1 MCDNSPERGYQP
13 RASAPGPGEQF
24 RERPLLQPGLTMA
37 AFPPP
42 SSPDLQGSQEQQLQ
56 QGRSGNLSPA
66 PPLGL
71 KGLALHMA
79 PSEAAGSA
87 RWRRPEGW
95 PQNPT
100 APGGPEVR
108 GGTPSPQRLAPRL
121 PLSPAPLALPVGGR
135 GRGASALFP
144 GRRGGGGRHLLPA
157 LLRRSRRR
165 WRERGAAG
173 GRRGRLVARK
183 SLTEGN

>member
-13 RASAPGPGEQF
+13 RASGPGPGEQF
-24 RERPLLQPGLTMA
+24 RERSLLQPGLTMLLFPSVLPGSPGLARA
-37 AFPPP
+37 AAAAGT
-42 SSPDLQGSQEQQLQ
+42 L
-56 QGRSGNLSPA
+56 GNLSPA

-79 PSEAAGSA
+79 PSEAAGTA
-87 RWRRPEGW
+87 RWRRLEGS

-100 APGGPEVR
+100 APGGPEER

-121 PLSPAPLALPVGGR
+121 PHSPAPLALPVGGR

-144 GRRGGGGRHLLPA
+144 GRRGGGDSISYPRY
-157 LLRRSRRR
+157 
-165 WRERGAAG
+165 
-173 GRRGRLVARK
+173 
-183 SLTEGN
+183 